1 MLAPQLKLQNLTVL
15 VDYNQ
20 IQSLGRTNDII
31 DQRNHSHSPE
41 LLSMFEEIA
50 DRLRNKWEEQHGED
64 PAHERAALAEIRGKL
79 TQAQVRLAA
88 GVTE

>member
-1 MLAPQLKLQNLTVL
+1 MTMQLDVPQF
-15 VDYNQ
+15 DD
-20 IQSLGRTNDII
+20 GRAIATYRDII

-64 PAHERAALAEIRGKL
+64 TLHFAAFGELPLAG
-79 TQAQVRLAA
+79 
-88 GVTE
+88 